1 MNRVPV
7 MVDLKD
13 NTELR
18 PPGSMAP
25 RADMVSNNLLPTRDM
40 ANLLNMDMVNRLL
53 SKVMGR
59 ALHRGTVNLRKVMDN
74 RLLSKVMDNRLLSK
88 VMGSHPL
95 SKVTGNSTHSTLS
108 KAAMA
113 VLHHRDIK
121 LVGDL

>member
-7 MVDLKD
+7 MVDLKA

-25 RADMVSNNLLPTRDM
+25 RADMVSTNLLPTRDM

-74 RLLSKVMDNRLLSK
+74 RLLSKVM
-88 VMGSHPL
+88 GSHPL